1 MNYNQFKEILAK
13 YNDPVV
19 LIEGKRN
26 IPKNYYDKAVK
37 VGEKLAKDF
46 PRLIFRTGN
55 ASGTDEAF
63 SLGVKNVDPT
73 RLQIVIPYNS
83 HKKNKRIIG
92 AIYVSPESLSDVAEK
107 EIINQTI
114 KDTPKYKSL
123 IENMNKNASL
133 TAKAKYLIRDTMKV
147 YKYTELFDSPVA
159 ALFYVDLSNIES
171 GGTGHTIRVCKNMNI
186 PVIFQDSWENWI

>member
-1 MNYNQFKEILAK
+1 MNYNQFKEILIK

-92 AIYVSPESLSDVAEK
+92 AIYISPESLSDVAEK

-114 KDTPKYKSL
+114 KGTPKYKSL

-133 TAKAKYLIRDTMKV
+133 TAKAKYLIRDTMKAC
-147 YKYTELFDSPVA
+147 KYSELFDSPVA

>member
-147 YKYTELFDSPVA
+147 CKYTELFDSPVA